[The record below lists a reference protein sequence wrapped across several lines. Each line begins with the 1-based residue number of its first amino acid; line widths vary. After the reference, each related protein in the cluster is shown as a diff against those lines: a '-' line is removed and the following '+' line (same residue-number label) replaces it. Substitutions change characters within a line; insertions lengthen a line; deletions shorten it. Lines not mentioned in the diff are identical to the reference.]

1 MFDMDDQTSSASSL
15 KSEDQEAF
23 DSLAHKVGIHL
34 FGDNVSVF
42 NKDHQADKGDG
53 SWEILIDNFQDD
65 DFWVV
70 PVVYL
75 VPVGIDLWLFHFVAL
90 TRLTQP
96 VYTTYQYLLF
106 TLYPTPASD
115 SVIPINSMSV
125 MHCKWLY
132 LLLT

>member
-1 MFDMDDQTSSASSL
+1 MAVNVRIFPKSLKDTLKATGKNFGENLNSFLVEDTLNGTKVIRLDYELSVNASMFDMDDQTSSASSL

-42 NKDHQADKGDG
+42 NKDHPADKGDG

-75 VPVGIDLWLFHFVAL
+75 VPVGIDL
-90 TRLTQP
+90 
-96 VYTTYQYLLF
+96 
-106 TLYPTPASD
+106 
-115 SVIPINSMSV
+115 
-125 MHCKWLY
+125 
-132 LLLT
+132 

>member
-1 MFDMDDQTSSASSL
+1 MAVNVRIFPKSLKDTLKATGKNFGENLNSFLVEDTLNGTKVIRLDYELGVNASMFDMDDQTSSASSL
-15 KSEDQEAF
+15 KTEDQEAF
-23 DSLAHKVGIHL
+23 ESLTHKVGIHL

-75 VPVGIDLWLFHFVAL
+75 VPVGIDL
-90 TRLTQP
+90 
-96 VYTTYQYLLF
+96 
-106 TLYPTPASD
+106 
-115 SVIPINSMSV
+115 
-125 MHCKWLY
+125 
-132 LLLT
+132 

>member
-1 MFDMDDQTSSASSL
+1 MAVNVRIFPKSLKDTLKATGKNFGENLNSFLVEDTLNGTKVIRLDYELGVNASMFGMDDQTSSASSL
-15 KSEDQEAF
+15 KTEDQEAF

-75 VPVGIDLWLFHFVAL
+75 VPVGIDL
-90 TRLTQP
+90 
-96 VYTTYQYLLF
+96 
-106 TLYPTPASD
+106 
-115 SVIPINSMSV
+115 
-125 MHCKWLY
+125 
-132 LLLT
+132 